1 MISEVSFQPKLF
13 CFHDSLML
21 DMNAWIQILVST
33 WVWVKNGEEPLT
45 QSGLDAV
52 EIFQESLFL

>member
-1 MISEVSFQPKLF
+1 
-13 CFHDSLML
+13 ML

-33 WVWVKNGEEPLT
+33 WIRVKNGEEPLT